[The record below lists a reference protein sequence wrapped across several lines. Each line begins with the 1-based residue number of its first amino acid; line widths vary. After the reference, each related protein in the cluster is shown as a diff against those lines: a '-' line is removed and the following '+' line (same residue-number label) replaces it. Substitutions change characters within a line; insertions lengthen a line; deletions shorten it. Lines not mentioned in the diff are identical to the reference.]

1 MTKPSIVIVPGS
13 FAVQGC
19 YQDLVDRLRAK
30 GFPALAI
37 DLLSSQKRLG
47 LEPATMQDDA
57 KHIRAVAETLIGQG
71 KEVVVMCH
79 VRLPGFAIPTVDMI
93 QLTSPSTTELR
104 RRSHDTR
111 SCRRPGEEDHLSDSH
126 RTESRRVAR

>member
-13 FAVQGC
+13 FAAQGI

-71 KEVVVMCH
+71 KEVVVLCH
-79 VRLPGFAIPTVDMI
+79 VRLPRFRNTHSRYGPANAAICNRA
-93 QLTSPSTTELR
+93 TEA
-104 RRSHDTR
+104 TP
-111 SCRRPGEEDHLSDSH
+111 RPKALPVSW
-126 RTESRRVAR
+126 